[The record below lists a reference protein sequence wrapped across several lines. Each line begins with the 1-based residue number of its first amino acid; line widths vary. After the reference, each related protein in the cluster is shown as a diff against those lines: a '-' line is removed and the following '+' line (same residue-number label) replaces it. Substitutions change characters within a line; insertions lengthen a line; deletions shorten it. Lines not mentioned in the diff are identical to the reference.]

1 MSIVKNKAVRYS
13 QSLKKDTVAI
23 KVHKANVH
31 MEKQKKQKQLKFDK
45 WQYKVRNQFS

>member
-1 MSIVKNKAVRYS
+1 MYLIITLHYIKLAQCYMSVVKNKAVRYS

-31 MEKQKKQKQLKFDK
+31 MEKQKK
-45 WQYKVRNQFS
+45 